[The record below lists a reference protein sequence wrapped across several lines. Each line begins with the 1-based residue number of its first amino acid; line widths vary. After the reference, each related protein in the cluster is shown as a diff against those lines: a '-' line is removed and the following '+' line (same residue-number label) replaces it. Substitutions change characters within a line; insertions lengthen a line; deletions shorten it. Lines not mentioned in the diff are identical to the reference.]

1 MFEGSLVALITP
13 FKKNGE
19 VDDEKLTHL
28 IKWHIDNKTD
38 AIVVCGTTGESPTL
52 SQVEKLKIFEISV
65 KAAENKIPIIANTGT
80 NNTLGSVEITQLS
93 KEIGVDGCMA
103 VVPYYNRPTQEGCIE
118 HFKMI
123 ANVGLPTIVYHHPK
137 RTGAN
142 LTIDTFCKL
151 EKIKNI
157 VAIKEASSDLN
168 FFEELIN
175 KCSIPILSGDD
186 SLTLEMMKKGAK
198 GVISVVANIIPKGWK
213 NFIDLCSSKKYSEAE
228 SVYNEFIALCKA
240 MTLETNPQAVKY
252 AAYLLNKCS
261 LFLRLPLIIPRKET
275 MNEIEKAMKN
285 LSII

>member
-19 VDDEKLTHL
+19 VDDEKLIHL

-52 SQVEKLKIFEISV
+52 SQTEKLKIFEISV
-65 KAAENKIPIIANTGT
+65 KASENKIPIIANTGT
-80 NNTLGSVEITQLS
+80 NNTLGSVEITQQA

-123 ANVGLPTIVYHHPK
+123 ANVGLQTIIYHHPK

-157 VAIKEASSDLN
+157 VAIKEASSDLK
-168 FFEELIN
+168 FFEELIE

-186 SLTLEMMKKGAK
+186 SLTFEMMKKGAK
-198 GVISVVANIIPKGWK
+198 GVISVVANIIPNKWK
-213 NFIDLCSSKKYSEAE
+213 NLVKLCLDKNYAEAE
-228 SVYNEFIALCKA
+228 VVNNELVEICKA

-252 AAYLLNKCS
+252 AAHLINKCS
-261 LFLRLPLIIPRKET
+261 LFLRLPLIIPRNET